1 MFFKTYS
8 TGMKEEM
15 QGQPSHESIHSNMRE
30 KKLKKLH
37 DYQTSK
43 NATRQHQRTQNEIMR
58 FIFMK
63 SHVV

>member
-30 KKLKKLH
+30 KKLKKIHYMITKLPKMPLGNVREH
-37 DYQTSK
+37 K
-43 NATRQHQRTQNEIMR
+43 
-58 FIFMK
+58 MK
-63 SHVV
+63 